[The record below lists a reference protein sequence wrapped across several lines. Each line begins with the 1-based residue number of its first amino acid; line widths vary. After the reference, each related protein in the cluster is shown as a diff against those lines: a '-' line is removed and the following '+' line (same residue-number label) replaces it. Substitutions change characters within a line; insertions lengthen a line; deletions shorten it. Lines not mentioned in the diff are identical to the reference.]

1 MLETLTAQA
10 TYLGVALAVFVYGF
24 DYISPKAIAPET
36 YAYMGSAIALILS
49 LLGASFGVAM
59 TSNAVFT
66 ALPKYY
72 EYAAYQNGTRYDLIL
87 DSGSPY
93 AGFRLVATTVDV
105 ADIDNGGYYI
115 MTVAI
120 LFFII
125 SLAIALAGY
134 FEVERLWK
142 LQHAI
147 KDMSAEQGYKFLALG
162 TVMGIGAWASG
173 LIVGEAAWEF
183 LGWFGGYF

>member
-1 MLETLTAQA
+1 
-10 TYLGVALAVFVYGF
+10 
-24 DYISPKAIAPET
+24 
-36 YAYMGSAIALILS
+36 
-49 LLGASFGVAM
+49 
-59 TSNAVFT
+59 
-66 ALPKYY
+66 
-72 EYAAYQNGTRYDLIL
+72 
-87 DSGSPY
+87 
-93 AGFRLVATTVDV
+93 
-105 ADIDNGGYYI
+105 

-183 LGWFGGYF
+183 LAWFGGYFSF